1 MGHPG
6 IFYEISLIVVSV
18 RLGRAGL
25 LASQMAVILKNARS
39 HSSRYSNNYI
49 LSVLFTTLFETE
61 HIRHLGT
68 KS

>member
-6 IFYEISLIVVSV
+6 IVHEISLTVVSV

-25 LASQMAVILKNARS
+25 LASQMAVILKNCRS
-39 HSSRYSNNYI
+39 HSSRYLNNYI
-49 LSVLFTTLFETE
+49 LPVLFTALFETE

>member
-6 IFYEISLIVVSV
+6 IVHEISLTVVSV

-25 LASQMAVILKNARS
+25 LASQMAVILKNSRS
-39 HSSRYSNNYI
+39 HSSRHLNNYI
-49 LSVLFTTLFETE
+49 LPLLFTAWLETE
-61 HIRHLGT
+61 NIRDLGT